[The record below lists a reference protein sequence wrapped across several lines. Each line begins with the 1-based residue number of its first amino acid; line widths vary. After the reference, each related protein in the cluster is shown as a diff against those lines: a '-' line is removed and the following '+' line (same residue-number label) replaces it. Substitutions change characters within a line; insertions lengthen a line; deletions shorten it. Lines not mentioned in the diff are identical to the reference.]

1 MHVYHL
7 NQFCNII
14 TALRKERGWTQ
25 TNLADK
31 IGIAPQSVSK
41 WECGVGY
48 PDVTLFPVIADLF
61 GVPIG
66 VLFGEETAS
75 AKENKAM
82 NDPIVSNPHVS
93 GKTYCYEPLNHIDFS
108 INNCCRIRVIDGARE
123 QARIIARGDP
133 TFLEYFLIEQDDDR
147 LRITVK
153 NPGGS
158 AFHWTPYNRGGYEE
172 ENTITVYTGVEDSNC
187 FAQNYLDL
195 SMSQWR
201 TEEGYDEW
209 VVCTL
214 EEAEKLIPGLREARK
229 NPIAVYATMQPM
241 KLDPKVPEEIKRSGS
256 N

>member
-1 MHVYHL
+1 MELLIAERLKKY
-7 NQFCNII
+7 
-14 TALRKERGWTQ
+14 RKERNMTQ
-25 TNLADK
+25 EALAEVF
-31 IGIAPQSVSK
+31 GISPQSVSK

-82 NDPIVSNPHVS
+82 NEPIVSNPHVP
-93 GKTYCYEPLNHIDFS
+93 GKTCVFEPLKYIDFS
-108 INNCCRIRVIDGARE
+108 VNNCCRVRIIDGVRD
-123 QARIIARGDP
+123 QARVIARGDP
-133 TFLEYFLIEQDDDR
+133 TFLEYLLIEKDEDR

-153 NPGGS
+153 NPSGS
-158 AFHWTPYNRGGYEE
+158 AFHWKPYDRGGCEE
-172 ENTITVYTGVEDSNC
+172 ENTVTVYTGVEDSNC
-187 FAQNYLDL
+187 FAENFLDL
-195 SMSQWR
+195 VMSQWK

-209 VVCTL
+209 VVCTM
-214 EEAEKLIPGLREARK
+214 EDAEKLIPGLREARK

-241 KLDPKVPEEIKRSGS
+241 KLDPKVLEEIKRSEK

>member
-1 MHVYHL
+1 MYHL

-25 TNLADK
+25 TQLADR

-41 WECGVGY
+41 WECGVGF

-75 AKENKAM
+75 EKENKVM
-82 NDPIVSNPHVS
+82 NVPIVSNPHIP

-108 INNCCRIRVIDGARE
+108 INNCCRLLVIDGARE

-133 TFLEYFLIEQDDDR
+133 NFLDYFLIEKDDDR

-153 NPGGS
+153 NPSGS
-158 AFHWTPYNRGGYEE
+158 AFHWKPYDRGGYEG
-172 ENTITVYTGVEDSNC
+172 ENLITVYTGVEYSNC

-195 SMSQWR
+195 VMSQWK

-209 VVCTL
+209 VVCTM
-214 EEAEKLIPGLREARK
+214 EEAEKLIPELRDGRK
-229 NPIAVYATMQPM
+229 DPFAVYATMQPM
-241 KLDPKVPEEIKRSGS
+241 KLDPKVLEEIKR
-256 N
+256 

>member
-1 MHVYHL
+1 MYHL

-14 TALRKERGWTQ
+14 TALRRERGWTQ
-25 TNLADK
+25 TNLADR

-66 VLFGEETAS
+66 VLFGEGYHEMEKKTVKQEAS
-75 AKENKAM
+75 NE
-82 NDPIVSNPHVS
+82 
-93 GKTYCYEPLNHIDFS
+93 KTYVYEPLQTVDFS
-108 INNCCRIRVIDGARE
+108 INNCCRIRVIDGVRE

-133 TFLEYFLIEQDDDR
+133 TFLDYFLIEKDDDR

-158 AFHWTPYNRGGYEE
+158 AFHWKPYDRGGYEE
-172 ENTITVYTGVEDSNC
+172 ENYITVYTGVEESGC

-195 SMSQWR
+195 AMSQWK
-201 TEEGYDEW
+201 TDEGYDEW
-209 VVCTL
+209 VVCTM
-214 EEAEKLIPGLREARK
+214 EEADKLIPGLREARK
-229 NPIAVYATMQPM
+229 HPIAVYAKTQPM
-241 KLDPKVPEEIKRSGS
+241 KLDPKVLEDIKREE
-256 N
+256 NK

>member
-1 MHVYHL
+1 MYHL

-25 TNLADK
+25 TSLADR

-75 AKENKAM
+75 EKEKNAM
-82 NDPIVSNPHVS
+82 NEPIVSDPHIP
-93 GKTYCYEPLNHIDFS
+93 GKTYCYEPLKHIDFS
-108 INNCCRIRVIDGARE
+108 VNNCCRICVIDGVRE
-123 QARIIARGDP
+123 QARVIARGDP
-133 TFLEYFLIEQDDDR
+133 TFLEYFLIEKDEDR

-153 NPGGS
+153 NPSGS
-158 AFHWTPYNRGGYEE
+158 AFHWTPYDRGGCEE

-195 SMSQWR
+195 VMSQWK

-209 VVCTL
+209 VVCTV

-229 NPIAVYATMQPM
+229 DPIAVYATMHPM
-241 KLDPKVPEEIKRSGS
+241 KLDPKVPEEIKRSEK

>member
-1 MHVYHL
+1 MYHL

-14 TALRKERGWTQ
+14 TALRRERGWTQ
-25 TNLADK
+25 TNLADR

-66 VLFGEETAS
+66 VLFGEGYHEMEKKTVKQEAS
-75 AKENKAM
+75 NE
-82 NDPIVSNPHVS
+82 
-93 GKTYCYEPLNHIDFS
+93 KTYVYEPLQTVDFS
-108 INNCCRIRVIDGARE
+108 INNCCRIRVIDGVRE

-133 TFLEYFLIEQDDDR
+133 TFLDYFLIEKDDDR

-158 AFHWTPYNRGGYEE
+158 AFHWKPYDRGGYEE
-172 ENTITVYTGVEDSNC
+172 ENIITVYTGVEESGC

-195 SMSQWR
+195 AMSQWK
-201 TEEGYDEW
+201 TDEGYDEW
-209 VVCTL
+209 VVCTM
-214 EEAEKLIPGLREARK
+214 EEAEKRIPGLREARK
-229 NPIAVYATMQPM
+229 HPIAVYAKTQPM
-241 KLDPKVPEEIKRSGS
+241 KLDPKVLEDIKREE
-256 N
+256 NK

>member
-1 MHVYHL
+1 MYHL

-14 TALRKERGWTQ
+14 TTLRRERGWTQ
-25 TNLADK
+25 TNLADR

-66 VLFGEETAS
+66 VLFGEETTS

-82 NDPIVSNPHVS
+82 TDTRPGTP
-93 GKTYCYEPLNHIDFS
+93 GKTFCYEPLKHIDFS
-108 INNCCRIRVIDGARE
+108 VNNCCRIRVIDGVRE

-133 TFLEYFLIEQDDDR
+133 TFLDYFLIEKDDDR

-158 AFHWTPYNRGGYEE
+158 AFHWKPYDRGGYEE
-172 ENTITVYTGVEDSNC
+172 ENYITVYTGVEESGC

-195 SMSQWR
+195 AMSQWK
-201 TEEGYDEW
+201 TDEGYDEW
-209 VVCTL
+209 VVCTV
-214 EEAEKLIPGLREARK
+214 EEAERMIPGLREARK
-229 NPIAVYATMQPM
+229 HPIAVYAKTQPM
-241 KLDPKVPEEIKRSGS
+241 KLDPKVLEDIKREE
-256 N
+256 NK

>member
-1 MHVYHL
+1 MYHL

-14 TALRKERGWTQ
+14 TTLRRERGWTQ
-25 TNLADK
+25 TNLADR

-66 VLFGEETAS
+66 VLFGEGYHEMEKKTVKQEAS
-75 AKENKAM
+75 NE
-82 NDPIVSNPHVS
+82 
-93 GKTYCYEPLNHIDFS
+93 KTYVYEPLQTVDFS
-108 INNCCRIRVIDGARE
+108 INNCCRIRVIDGVRE

-133 TFLEYFLIEQDDDR
+133 TFLDYFLIEKDDDR

-158 AFHWTPYNRGGYEE
+158 AFHWKPYDRGGYEE
-172 ENTITVYTGVEDSNC
+172 ENYITVYTGVEESGC

-195 SMSQWR
+195 AMSQWK
-201 TEEGYDEW
+201 TDEGYDEW
-209 VVCTL
+209 VVCTM
-214 EEAEKLIPGLREARK
+214 EEAEKRIPGLREARK
-229 NPIAVYATMQPM
+229 HPIAVYAKTQPM
-241 KLDPKVPEEIKRSGS
+241 KLDPKVLEDIKREE
-256 N
+256 NK

>member
-1 MHVYHL
+1 MYHL

-14 TALRKERGWTQ
+14 TALRRERGWTQ
-25 TNLADK
+25 TNLADR

-66 VLFGEETAS
+66 VLFGEGYHEMEKKTVKQEAS
-75 AKENKAM
+75 NE
-82 NDPIVSNPHVS
+82 
-93 GKTYCYEPLNHIDFS
+93 KTYVYEPLQTVDFS
-108 INNCCRIRVIDGARE
+108 INNCCRIRVIDGVRE

-133 TFLEYFLIEQDDDR
+133 TFLDYFLIEKDDDR

-158 AFHWTPYNRGGYEE
+158 AFHWKPYDRGGYEE
-172 ENTITVYTGVEDSNC
+172 ENIITVYTGVEESGC

-195 SMSQWR
+195 AMSQWK
-201 TEEGYDEW
+201 TDEGYDEW
-209 VVCTL
+209 VVCTM
-214 EEAEKLIPGLREARK
+214 EEAEKRIPGLREARK
-229 NPIAVYATMQPM
+229 HPIAVYAKTQPM
-241 KLDPKVPEEIKRSGS
+241 KLDPKVLEDIKREE
-256 N
+256 NN

>member
-1 MHVYHL
+1 MYHL

-14 TALRKERGWTQ
+14 TSLRKERGWTQ
-25 TNLADK
+25 TSLADM

-82 NDPIVSNPHVS
+82 NEPIVSNPHVP
-93 GKTYCYEPLNHIDFS
+93 GKTCVFEPLKYIDFS
-108 INNCCRIRVIDGARE
+108 VNNCCRIRIIDGVRD

-133 TFLEYFLIEQDDDR
+133 TFLEYFLIEKDEDR

-153 NPGGS
+153 NPSGS
-158 AFHWTPYNRGGYEE
+158 AFHWTPYDRGGYEE

-187 FAQNYLDL
+187 FAQNFLDL
-195 SMSQWR
+195 VMSQWK

-209 VVCTL
+209 VVCTM
-214 EEAEKLIPGLREARK
+214 EDAEKMILGIREARQK
-229 NPIAVYATMQPM
+229 PITVSTTFHRM
-241 KLDPKVPEEIKRSGS
+241 KVDPKVLEEIKKSEK

>member
-1 MHVYHL
+1 MYHL

-14 TALRKERGWTQ
+14 TSLRKERGWTQ
-25 TNLADK
+25 TSLADM

-75 AKENKAM
+75 AKEKKAM
-82 NDPIVSNPHVS
+82 NDPIVSDPHVP
-93 GKTYCYEPLNHIDFS
+93 GKTCVFEPLKYIDFS
-108 INNCCRIRVIDGARE
+108 INNCCRVRIIDGARE

-133 TFLEYFLIEQDDDR
+133 TFLEYFLIEKDEDR
-147 LRITVK
+147 LRVTVK
-153 NPGGS
+153 NPSGS
-158 AFHWTPYNRGGYEE
+158 AFHWTPYDRGGCEE

-187 FAQNYLDL
+187 FAMNFLDL
-195 SMSQWR
+195 VAMQFR

-209 VVCTL
+209 LYCTM
-214 EEAEKLIPGLREARK
+214 EEAEARVPSFK
-229 NPIAVYATMQPM
+229 ERRAQSKEPLAVFRITQPM
-241 KLDPKVPEEIKRSGS
+241 K
-256 N
+256 

>member
-1 MHVYHL
+1 MYHL

-14 TALRKERGWTQ
+14 TALRRERGWTQ
-25 TNLADK
+25 TNLADR

-66 VLFGEETAS
+66 VLFGEGYHEMEKKTVKQEAS
-75 AKENKAM
+75 NE
-82 NDPIVSNPHVS
+82 
-93 GKTYCYEPLNHIDFS
+93 KTYVYEPLQTVDFS
-108 INNCCRIRVIDGARE
+108 INNCCRIRVIDGVRE

-133 TFLEYFLIEQDDDR
+133 TFLDYFLIEKDDDH

-158 AFHWTPYNRGGYEE
+158 AFHWKPYDRGGYEE
-172 ENTITVYTGVEDSNC
+172 ENYITVYTGVEESGC

-195 SMSQWR
+195 AMSQWK
-201 TEEGYDEW
+201 TDEGYDEW
-209 VVCTL
+209 VVCPM
-214 EEAEKLIPGLREARK
+214 EEAEKRIPGLREARK
-229 NPIAVYATMQPM
+229 HPIAVYAKTQPM
-241 KLDPKVPEEIKRSGS
+241 KLYPKVLEDIKREE
-256 N
+256 NK

>member
-1 MHVYHL
+1 MYHL

-25 TNLADK
+25 TSLADM

-75 AKENKAM
+75 EKEKKAM
-82 NDPIVSNPHVS
+82 NDPIVSNPHVP
-93 GKTYCYEPLNHIDFS
+93 GKTCVFEPLKYIDFS
-108 INNCCRIRVIDGARE
+108 VNNCCRIRVIDGARE
-123 QARIIARGDP
+123 QARVIARGDP
-133 TFLEYFLIEQDDDR
+133 TFLEYLLIEKDEDR

-153 NPGGS
+153 NPSGS
-158 AFHWTPYNRGGYEE
+158 AFHWKPYDRGGCEE
-172 ENTITVYTGVEDSNC
+172 ENTITVYTGVEESNC
-187 FAQNYLDL
+187 FAENFLDL
-195 SMSQWR
+195 VMSQWK

-209 VVCTL
+209 VVCTV

-241 KLDPKVPEEIKRSGS
+241 KLDPKVLEEIKKSEKH
-256 N
+256 

>member
-1 MHVYHL
+1 MYHL

-14 TALRKERGWTQ
+14 TALRRERGWTQ
-25 TNLADK
+25 TNLADR

-66 VLFGEETAS
+66 VLFGEGYHEMEKKTVKQEAS
-75 AKENKAM
+75 NE
-82 NDPIVSNPHVS
+82 
-93 GKTYCYEPLNHIDFS
+93 KTYVYEPLQTVDFS
-108 INNCCRIRVIDGARE
+108 INNCCRIRVIDGVRE

-133 TFLEYFLIEQDDDR
+133 TFLDYFLIEKDDDH

-158 AFHWTPYNRGGYEE
+158 AFHWKPYDRGGYEE
-172 ENTITVYTGVEDSNC
+172 ENYITVYTGVEESGC

-195 SMSQWR
+195 AMSQWK
-201 TEEGYDEW
+201 TDEGYDEW
-209 VVCTL
+209 VVCTM
-214 EEAEKLIPGLREARK
+214 EEAEKRIPGLREARK
-229 NPIAVYATMQPM
+229 HPIAVYAKTQPM
-241 KLDPKVPEEIKRSGS
+241 KLDPKVLEDIKREE
-256 N
+256 NK